1 MHPMNREKC
10 SESAGGDCIGTV
22 LWWEL
27 PASGEADKA
36 MKPGCKLSVRS
47 GFWFSQYRGVSIK
60 EQALLGIY
68 SAPIDALTVSRY
80 SQAQINHLIAYA
92 NPRHR
97 KAIKS
102 SGSRPPCAP
111 GNLLKA
117 VARPIPCHPPESSA
131 LTAENLYI
139 TLPGG
144 SGSGPARFISQLQ
157 RRIGGYRPL

>member
-1 MHPMNREKC
+1 V
-10 SESAGGDCIGTV
+10 G
-22 LWWEL
+22 
-27 PASGEADKA
+27 
-36 MKPGCKLSVRS
+36 S
-47 GFWFSQYRGVSIK
+47 GFLNTGEVSIK

-80 SQAQINHLIAYA
+80 SQAQINHLIAYT
-92 NPRHR
+92 NPRYR

-157 RRIGGYRPL
+157 RPIGGYRPL